1 MAPEDLLA
9 YAVKLL
15 RSAGNQLEYKV
26 VIEQAYYGAYHAAR
40 QFEEA
45 LPHRSQANTDKSG
58 SHEALFQRLERPN
71 SKLDYGLKVLSQDV
85 GAQMRM
91 LKPLRE
97 LATYELDQTLRVDQA
112 EQAIE
117 GAKDVIAE
125 CAKGRKKISAGPGPA

>member
-1 MAPEDLLA
+1 
-9 YAVKLL
+9 
-15 RSAGNQLEYKV
+15 LEYKV

-45 LPHRSQANTDKSG
+45 LPHRSLIGTDKTG
-58 SHEALFQRLERPN
+58 SHDGLFRRLECPN
-71 SKLDYGLKVLSQDV
+71 MKLDYGLQVVSKDI

-97 LATYELDQTLRVDQA
+97 LASYEIQEELQVSQA
-112 EQAIE
+112 EEAVE

-125 CAKGRKKISAGPGPA
+125 CAKARKKLVEP